1 MKTSYLFVDRNG
13 KTVLECSRAELARR
27 YRLKEVV
34 DIDEAPLFD
43 RIMTGL
49 VGKMKSAPPAAATA
63 KPH

>member
-1 MKTSYLFVDRNG
+1 MKTSYMFVDRGG

-34 DIDEAPLFD
+34 DMDEAPLFD

-49 VGKMKSAPPAAATA
+49 VGKMKAAPPAAAKA
-63 KPH
+63 G